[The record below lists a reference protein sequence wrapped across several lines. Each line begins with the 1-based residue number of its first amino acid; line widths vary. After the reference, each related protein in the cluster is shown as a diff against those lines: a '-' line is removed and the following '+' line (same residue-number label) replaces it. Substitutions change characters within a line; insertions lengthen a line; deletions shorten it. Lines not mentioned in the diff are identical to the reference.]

1 VRALGAALALLA
13 ALAAPVAARSTA
25 TGIVATTVV
34 SGLREPTALAI
45 LPDER
50 LVVLEKNGTVRLWI
64 PTGGLLPSPI
74 LTLPTCTVSEMGLL
88 GVVADPAFASN
99 GYLYLY
105 VTNPPGGDP
114 RRCAEGSAAGR
125 RNRVVRVTLA
135 GDTIDP
141 SSLVVLLDGLRTD
154 NTNHDG
160 GGLRIGADGALYVGV
175 GDTGIGDGGSPGA
188 STNPYAHDLA
198 SPEGKILRLALD
210 GSPAPGNPFL
220 GTGGAADF
228 VYAYG
233 LRNPFRFDFDPQTGL
248 LWVGDVGQ
256 NTFEEID
263 VVEAGDDLGWP
274 GCEAREPANEC
285 PGNSVPPVYVYSH
298 EGDDASVTGGTF
310 DAGGA
315 YVFADFVF
323 DLIWR
328 LGLTA
333 DRRDVV
339 GPPEVLVRN
348 AGGPADFQ
356 RGPDGAV
363 WYVGYL
369 AGEVVR
375 LSAGDGTPSAECTA
389 AVGRVASVAM
399 SRAARGLMR
408 CSRRGE
414 RVCEL
419 HRTTPRRLR
428 RRLARAC
435 RTPPPAA
442 TCGSLQC
449 VTCGTAD
456 ALTDCVAVGGAGLA
470 STILTQTQGDGR
482 CERATARAML
492 RATSARLRTGV
503 ATPLRGLRRAC
514 RTPSADSCRVFGC
527 TTCASGDDLGQC
539 VARFV
544 DEIVKPF
551 GADPG

>member
-1 VRALGAALALLA
+1 MALALLA
-13 ALAAPVAARSTA
+13 ALVSPAAARSTA
-25 TGIVATTVV
+25 SGIVATTVV

-45 LPDER
+45 LPDAR
-50 LVVLEKNGTVRLWI
+50 LVVLEKNGTVRLWT
-64 PTGGLLPSPI
+64 PSRGLLPSPI

-114 RRCAEGSAAGR
+114 RRCAEGSQAGR

-135 GDTIDP
+135 GDTVDP
-141 SSLVVLLDGLRTD
+141 ASLVVLLDGIRTD

-160 GGLRIGADGALYVGV
+160 GGLRIGPDGALYVGV
-175 GDTGIGDGGSPGA
+175 GDTGIGDGGPPGA
-188 STNPYAHDLA
+188 STNPYAHDLG
-198 SPEGKILRLALD
+198 SLEGKILRLALD
-210 GSPAPGNPFL
+210 GAPAPGNPFL
-220 GTGGAADF
+220 GTGGAADY

-233 LRNPFRFDFDPQTGL
+233 FRNPFRFDFDPQTGL

-256 NTFEEID
+256 DAFEEID
-263 VVEAGDDLGWP
+263 VVEPGDDLGWP
-274 GCEAREPANEC
+274 RCEAREPADEC

-298 EGDDASVTGGTF
+298 QDDEASVTGGTF
-310 DAGGA
+310 DASGA

-323 DLIWR
+323 DLVWR

-348 AGGPADFQ
+348 AGGPSDFQ

-363 WYVGYL
+363 WYVAYL

-375 LSAGDGTPSAECTA
+375 LAAGDDGPSAKCTA
-389 AVGRVASVAM
+389 AVGRVAAVAM
-399 SRAARGLMR
+399 SRAAREAIR
-408 CSRRGE
+408 CARGGT

-419 HRTTPRRLR
+419 RASTPRRLR
-428 RRLARAC
+428 RRLARTC
-435 RTPPPAA
+435 GSLPPAA
-442 TCGSLQC
+442 TCGDLQC

-456 ALTDCVAVGGAGLA
+456 ALADCVAARGVELA
-470 STILTQTQGDGR
+470 STILTQTAGAGR
-482 CERATARAML
+482 CERATRRAML

-503 ATPLRGLRRAC
+503 VTSLRGLGRAC
-514 RTPSADSCRVFGC
+514 RTPSVGLCSAFGC
-527 TTCASGDDLGQC
+527 ATCGSGDELGEC
-539 VARFV
+539 VTPFV
-544 DEIVKPF
+544 DEFVERF
-551 GADPG
+551 VGDPG